1 MKIKITFAF
10 NLDQQENTLF
20 YEIGWDNKKSTR
32 EKSLSN
38 LFSLIEKNKV
48 ALQIETYSISQTTL
62 EDVFLSFASLQHT
75 EESNVLRF

>member
-38 LFSLIEKNKV
+38 LFSLIDKFTIKFDY
-48 ALQIETYSISQTTL
+48 LFI
-62 EDVFLSFASLQHT
+62 
-75 EESNVLRF
+75 